1 MQELAKDRPSI
12 STVVSMLCSEIL
24 HLPPPNKPA
33 FTDRQISKDTESSGQ
48 SQNIC
53 SIDRATITVIQP
65 R

>member
-12 STVVSMLCSEIL
+12 STVVSMLCSEIS
-24 HLPPPNKPA
+24 HLRPNKPA
-33 FTDRQISKDTESSGQ
+33 FTDRQISKHTESSGQ

-53 SIDRATITVIQP
+53 SIDKATITVIQP